1 MVNKYKPTKR
11 SVYGSAVTAN
21 PKIFL
26 KFLKL
31 CLRGSHMIRTNQ
43 TYLRATQK
51 SPDQWRLGGPKSEN
65 YVINARPMNA
75 LHFVPLFLHQKSA
88 RIFSA
93 SASFHSTFK
102 VLKMA
107 KFLEN
112 SRWYQAYKE
121 LASQGK
127 LQLPEYEQVS
137 DNHCNLQV
145 FWKCLYIKYLEWKW
159 GVSGETRRVVL
170 SLPRLW

>member
-1 MVNKYKPTKR
+1 MEWRWPLYRPST
-11 SVYGSAVTAN
+11 SSAVDLNALSSAATVVDH
-21 PKIFL
+21 K
-26 KFLKL
+26 
-31 CLRGSHMIRTNQ
+31 SHMIRTNQ

-145 FWKCLYIKYLEWKW
+145 FWKCL
-159 GVSGETRRVVL
+159 
-170 SLPRLW
+170 